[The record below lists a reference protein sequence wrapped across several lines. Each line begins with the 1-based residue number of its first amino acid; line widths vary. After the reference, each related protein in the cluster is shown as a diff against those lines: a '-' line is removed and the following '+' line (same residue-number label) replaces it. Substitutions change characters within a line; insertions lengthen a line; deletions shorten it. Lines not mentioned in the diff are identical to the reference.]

1 MNHLST
7 QHSSDHIWYITKL
20 CRRIPLFIHCKLYPR
35 PIVINRQEYQ
45 TLLPH
50 PRFHPAN
57 IHLIFNAISLNY
69 QQRLPLLLPYPPPD
83 DMQSPILWS
92 PSCLLVLW
100 LSLRASSACR
110 LWYWW
115 SACAGSASVG
125 VPLVLL
131 VHEESVEKLGILLGC
146 WSWTRC
152 LRGWLWAK
160 HKCRFIFVVL
170 AWSWVCVWRLIIW
183 WSRTEDVSGDCARHI
198 YILDLE
204 LSASQDIW
212 HSLSNVSHE
221 RVFLGENS

>member
-69 QQRLPLLLPYPPPD
+69 QQRLPLL
-83 DMQSPILWS
+83 
-92 PSCLLVLW
+92 
-100 LSLRASSACR
+100 
-110 LWYWW
+110 
-115 SACAGSASVG
+115 
-125 VPLVLL
+125 

-146 WSWTRC
+146 LSWTRC